1 MALVPTN
8 ARIDELEGEA
18 RLRAALRQ
26 ARGLRAAVV
35 MVHGYRFCPFS
46 DPAHSPHEHILS
58 FTPTRDCWKAVS
70 WPRHLHVGRG
80 GLMGI
85 SLGWSARASL
95 AQSYA
100 QAADTGAALARIAR
114 IVADERPG
122 LPLHVIAHSL
132 GARVVLS
139 ALPLLPAGALSRLIL
154 LSGAEYRGRAAAALD
169 TPAGRSVR
177 VLNIASREN
186 LPFDIGFRTAIRPDS
201 WSDLPLSAGLS
212 KRAANWID
220 LRIDCPRHADRL
232 ARLGFRLR
240 PPATRVCHWSGY
252 MRPGVFPLY
261 RALLSDRGGA
271 LFSNLRQALA
281 PDPAP
286 PAARAGGFGMGAKA

>member
-1 MALVPTN
+1 MTLVSAN
-8 ARIDELEGEA
+8 ARGDGLEGEA
-18 RLRAALRQ
+18 RLRSALRQ
-26 ARGLRAAVV
+26 TPDLRAAVV

-58 FTPTRDCWKAVS
+58 FTPARDCWKAVS

-85 SLGWSARASL
+85 SLGWSARSSL
-95 AQSYA
+95 AQSYT
-100 QAADTGAALARIAR
+100 QAEDTGAALARIAQ
-114 IVADERPG
+114 IVADERHG

-132 GARVVLS
+132 GARVVLA

-154 LSGAEYRGRAAAALD
+154 LSGAEYRGRAAASLD
-169 TPAGRSVR
+169 SPAGRSVR
-177 VLNIASREN
+177 VLNVTSREN
-186 LPFDIGFRTAIRPDS
+186 LPFDIGFRAAIRPDN
-201 WSDLPLSAGLS
+201 WSDLPLSAGLAA
-212 KRAANWID
+212 RAANWID
-220 LRIDCPRHADRL
+220 LRIDCPRHAERL
-232 ARLGFRLR
+232 ARLDFRLR

-271 LFSNLRQALA
+271 LFSTLRQTLA
-281 PDPAP
+281 PDTAA
-286 PAARAGGFGMGAKA
+286 PAARARGFGAGASA